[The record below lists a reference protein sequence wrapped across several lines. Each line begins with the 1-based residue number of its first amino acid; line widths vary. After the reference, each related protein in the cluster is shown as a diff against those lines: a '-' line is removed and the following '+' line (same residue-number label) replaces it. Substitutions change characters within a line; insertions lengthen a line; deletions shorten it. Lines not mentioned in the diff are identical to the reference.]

1 MQLSVGGWGVRP
13 LIFFG
18 MAIVCSASASAVAAQ
33 DAGDSSISLTASVG
47 ADYSTGDYGAEEKTN
62 VVLVPL
68 IVRAR
73 TGDFSVST
81 SVTYIRIDGP
91 ADVVIGP
98 DGEQLP
104 GVPTGDG
111 VREGLSD
118 LSLGAGYTFGGES
131 SNDPQFALS
140 GRVKLP
146 TSKASDQLSTGKFDY
161 SIRGEVS
168 VSMGA
173 FTSFASIG
181 YRFLG
186 DPEGVDLKNG
196 MSASVGASATLGS
209 KVLIASLDYAAASSE
224 NSEDSR
230 SLFGGFSIPVSSRLN
245 LTGYSVVGLSE
256 SSPDYGVGLLVTAQ
270 IF

>member
-1 MQLSVGGWGVRP
+1 MQLSFGGRGVRP
-13 LIFFG
+13 LILLG
-18 MAIVCSASASAVAAQ
+18 MAVVSSGSPSAVLAQ
-33 DAGDSSISLTASVG
+33 DAGGSSTSLAASIG
-47 ADYSTGDYGAEEKTN
+47 ADYSSGTYGAEEKTN

-104 GVPTGDG
+104 GVPAGDG

-118 LSLGAGYTFGGES
+118 LSLGVGYTFGGDG

-161 SIRGEVS
+161 SVRGEAS
-168 VSMGA
+168 VQLGV
-173 FTSFASIG
+173 FTPFASIG

-186 DPEGVDLKNG
+186 DPDGVDLQNG
-196 MSASVGASATLGS
+196 ASASIGASATIGR
-209 KVLIASLDYAAASSE
+209 KVLIASLDYAAASSK

-230 SLFGGFSIPVSSRLN
+230 SLFAGVSIPLDPRFS
-245 LTGYSVVGLSE
+245 LTGYSVAGLSE
-256 SSPDYGVGLLVTAQ
+256 SSPDYGVGLLVTGQ